1 MADICSEVDITQA
14 VVTSTEIK
22 KLQETGNSSS
32 KLKVQKLLM
41 VDKAFFF
48 CQNTETFTTVGI
60 KEIAIREKT

>member
-48 CQNTETFTTVGI
+48 FVRIQRLLQLLVS
-60 KEIAIREKT
+60 KK